1 MTARSQTAV
10 AAGALMT
17 ARSQSAAAAGALDTR
32 DWRDKL
38 TLDDLI
44 LDEQSPEG
52 LDAARATF
60 LSLLAGNREKA
71 SKRGV
76 DLYWSFVP
84 DGGAVAYKRNI
95 GCFIHCPSEVTV
107 FAYLYEPTVVHAFGR
122 CDCRNSNDNCN
133 HT

>member
-1 MTARSQTAV
+1 MFQVPQLTVSIS
-10 AAGALMT
+10 GMDSLP
-17 ARSQSAAAAGALDTR
+17 L

-38 TLDDLI
+38 TLGDLEWCGCDDN
-44 LDEQSPEG
+44 DAARDQG
-52 LDAARATF
+52 LDAARAAF

>member
-1 MTARSQTAV
+1 
-10 AAGALMT
+10 MT

>member
-1 MTARSQTAV
+1 MIQAPQLTVSISGMDSPRP
-10 AAGALMT
+10 LP
-17 ARSQSAAAAGALDTR
+17 L

-38 TLDDLI
+38 TLGDLEWCGCDDN
-44 LDEQSPEG
+44 DAARDQG
-52 LDAARATF
+52 LDAARAAF

-95 GCFIHCPSEVTV
+95 GCFINCPSEVTV